1 MTDCIINIADN
12 KHRFVV
18 GQTLTGTVD
27 LTVPEDVPLSAVQLS
42 FHCMGEVKWIE
53 YPGTPYYLNGFVYYD
68 KYSYLD
74 KEVPVETEL
83 KLIPKDK
90 PTSIPFS
97 FVIPKEKG
105 LPSTMIS
112 THGFIQYFV
121 KVAVRVGEEVKK
133 FVKEVIIESPIE
145 ENLMITVGSTAE
157 KNVLLHAGK
166 VNMHASIGRKGFAPG
181 ENISVH
187 VHVDNASNAAVK
199 PRISLHQ
206 VQIYMC
212 GSRHKT
218 IETTLSDDPVTGTE
232 VGAHAKADEVLHV
245 KVPADES
252 LTIKSSVITVKYF
265 VHVTLDIPHSV
276 DLHINLPVVLTSSA
290 VLEELRNKDG
300 RLAEVTH

>member
-1 MTDCIINIADN
+1 
-12 KHRFVV
+12 
-18 GQTLTGTVD
+18 
-27 LTVPEDVPLSAVQLS
+27 
-42 FHCMGEVKWIE
+42 
-53 YPGTPYYLNGFVYYD
+53 
-68 KYSYLD
+68 
-74 KEVPVETEL
+74 
-83 KLIPKDK
+83 
-90 PTSIPFS
+90 
-97 FVIPKEKG
+97 
-105 LPSTMIS
+105 MIS

-145 ENLMITVGSTAE
+145 ENLMVSVGWNSRINHHHHHYGANGLYHILISIPHQITVGSTAE
-157 KNVLLHAGK
+157 KNVLLHGGK
-166 VNMHASIGRKGFAPG
+166 VNMHASISRKGFAPG

-265 VHVTLDIPHSV
+265 VHVV
-276 DLHINLPVVLTSSA
+276 SA
-290 VLEELRNKDG
+290 RF
-300 RLAEVTH
+300 